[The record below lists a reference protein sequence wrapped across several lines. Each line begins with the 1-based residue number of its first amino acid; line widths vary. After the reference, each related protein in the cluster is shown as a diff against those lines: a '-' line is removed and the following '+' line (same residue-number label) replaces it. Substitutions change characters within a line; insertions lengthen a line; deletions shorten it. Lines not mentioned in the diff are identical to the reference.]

1 MSKQNKNRA
10 GNIELIYGSMFSG
23 KTKLLI
29 QKIKHA
35 QKNNLKITVFKPKI
49 DIRYDKEKIV
59 SHEKNEFMATPI
71 LNPSEIITLS
81 KDSSLVAIDEV
92 QFFNEDIVKTC
103 YELSKK
109 KIDIVLAGLDLDY
122 LGKPF
127 GAMPK
132 LMKMADKLTHLHAI
146 CDICKK
152 EAHHTYRISN
162 NNKTIVLGEKEA
174 YLALC
179 KNCFNLKL
187 KKHEKFS

>member
-1 MSKQNKNRA
+1 VSKQNKIKA

-29 QKIKHA
+29 KKIKHA
-35 QKNNLKITVFKPKI
+35 QKNNLKIVVFKPKI

-59 SHEKNEFMATPI
+59 SHEKNGFKATPI
-71 LNPSEIITLS
+71 LNPSEIIALS
-81 KDSSLVAIDEV
+81 KDSNLVAIDEV
-92 QFFNEDIVKTC
+92 QFFNNDIVKIC

-109 KIDIVLAGLDLDY
+109 KINIILAGLDMDY

-132 LMKMADKLTHLHAI
+132 LMKIADKLTHLYAI

-152 EAHHTYRISN
+152 EAYHTYRISN
-162 NNKTIVLGEKEA
+162 NNNKILLGEKET

-187 KKHEKFS
+187 KKHE

>member
-1 MSKQNKNRA
+1 MSEQNKSKA
-10 GNIELIYGSMFSG
+10 GNIELIFGSMFSG

-29 QKIKHA
+29 KKIKHA
-35 QKNNLKITVFKPKI
+35 QKNNLKIVVFKPKI

-59 SHEKNEFMATPI
+59 SHEKNGFKATPI
-71 LNPSEIITLS
+71 LNPSEIIALS
-81 KDSSLVAIDEV
+81 KDSNLVAIDEV
-92 QFFNEDIVKTC
+92 QFFNNDIVKIC

-109 KIDIVLAGLDLDY
+109 KINIILAGLDMDY

-132 LMKMADKLTHLHAI
+132 LMKIADKLTHLYAI

-152 EAHHTYRISN
+152 EAYHTYRISN
-162 NNKTIVLGEKEA
+162 NNNKILLGEKET

-187 KKHEKFS
+187 KKHE

>member
-1 MSKQNKNRA
+1 VSKQNKSKA
-10 GNIELIYGSMFSG
+10 GNIELIFGSMFSG

-29 QKIKHA
+29 KKIKHA

-59 SHEKNEFMATPI
+59 SHEKNKFKAIPI
-71 LNPSEIITLS
+71 LNPLEIIAHS
-81 KDSSLVAIDEV
+81 KDSNLVAIDEV
-92 QFFNEDIVKTC
+92 QFFNNDIVRVC
-103 YELSKK
+103 SELSKK
-109 KIDIVLAGLDLDY
+109 RINIIIAGLDLDY

-127 GAMPK
+127 GAIPK
-132 LMKMADKLTHLHAI
+132 LMKIADKLTHLHAI

-152 EAHHTYRISN
+152 EAYHTYRISN
-162 NNKTIVLGEKEA
+162 NNKKIVLGEKET

-187 KKHEKFS
+187 KKHE